1 MIDPEAQAT
10 INKVVSICW
19 NWLEY
24 NDSTALDL
32 DDQGYG
38 DADEFGMHTLASGIV
53 ALWNLTNNSVVVQ
66 PSYEKQRWFGTIA
79 GAAAMWEKEHR
90 GQPHTE
96 EAGIGLH
103 TLNVT
108 YLRLYH
114 ECIVRRIV
122 VPPTHSNP
130 TTLQ

>member
-1 MIDPEAQAT
+1 MIDPEAKAS
-10 INKVVSICW
+10 IYKVVSTCW
-19 NWLEY
+19 VWLKY
-24 NDSTALDL
+24 NDSTALEV

-53 ALWNLTNNSVVVQ
+53 ALWNLTTNSVVVQ
-66 PSYEKQRWFGTIA
+66 PSYEKQRWFGIIA
-79 GAAAMWEKEHR
+79 GAAAMWEKKHR
-90 GQPHTE
+90 GQTHAE
-96 EAGIGLH
+96 DAGISLH
-103 TLNVT
+103 TLNMA

-114 ECIVRRIV
+114 ECIVRRII